1 MADVLILLAAYNGAE
16 YLRQQLD
23 SILAQDHADW
33 HLVLSDDGS
42 SDETPE
48 ILAAYAA
55 AQPEKITLYRSGCRF
70 GNAQN
75 HFLHLLSRFHDAAYI
90 LFCDQDDVWHRDKI
104 RKTMEKMRSIETAPT
119 VPALVHTDLRVVDGA
134 LRPLDDSFLRYSGL
148 DGRILSLNRLLIQN
162 VVTGCAMM
170 INRALAQILCEK
182 LPEKDVMMHDWFLA
196 VLASACGTV
205 GFLNEATI
213 DYRQHGAN
221 TVGAKN
227 SRSLAYLKSR
237 LSQRLIR
244 DSVFSGAAQAA
255 LILRHYSR
263 HIPEENRKIL
273 AAYASL
279 PRKNWFSRRYTYL
292 KYGFYKHGFA
302 RCVALFLFG

>member
-1 MADVLILLAAYNGAE
+1 MPEVLILLAAYNGAA

-23 SILAQDHADW
+23 SILAQDYPHW
-33 HLVLSDDGS
+33 HLILSDDTS

-48 ILAAYAA
+48 IMGQFAA
-55 AQPEKITLYRSGCRF
+55 AFPKKVTLYRSGHRF
-70 GNAQN
+70 GNAQD
-75 HFLHLLSRFHDAAYI
+75 HFLHLLSRFHDATYI
-90 LFCDQDDVWHRDKI
+90 LFCDQDDVWHPDKI
-104 RKTMEKMRSIETAPT
+104 RKTLETMRQVEKDPMTPT
-119 VPALVHTDLRVVDGA
+119 LVHTDLRVVDGQ
-134 LRPLDDSFLRYSGL
+134 LRPLDSSFLHYSGL

-170 INRALAQILCEK
+170 INGALARIVCEK
-182 LPEKDVMMHDWFLA
+182 LPDRDVMMHDWFLA
-196 VLASACGTV
+196 VLASACGKT

-227 SRSLAYLKSR
+227 SRSLAYFKSR

-244 DSVFSGAAQAA
+244 DSVFSGAAQAEMVLSNYSA
-255 LILRHYSR
+255 HILA
-263 HIPEENRKIL
+263 ENRKIL

-292 KYGFYKHGFA
+292 KYGFYKHGFV
-302 RCVALFLFG
+302 RCIALFLFG